1 MRGDGRSA
9 ACCFLYAC
17 GFAGRPQTVHA
28 SPASRRPPMLRRQA
42 ADRLR
47 FASKPQTACVSST
60 SRRRPVFRQQA
71 ADRLLRRLL
80 VASQLSSAADG
91 RSAHLPPGKDQPLAN
106 KFARAALPREAPTKL
121 CTQKNTKS
129 GTKYLRSRIFSC
141 ILAIAVTLIAMKRE
155 VAARCGRFSVERMS
169 S

>member
-47 FASKPQTACVSST
+47 FVNKPQTACVSPA
-60 SRRRPVFRQQA
+60 SRRPPAFRQQA
-71 ADRLLRRLL
+71 ADGPCFADGPQTAFCEGCSLLRNFRLRL
-80 VASQLSSAADG
+80 MGV
-91 RSAHLPPGKDQPLAN
+91 PPIFLQEKEQPLPN
-106 KFARAALPREAPTKL
+106 KFVEAVL
-121 CTQKNTKS
+121 S
-129 GTKYLRSRIFSC
+129 L
-141 ILAIAVTLIAMKRE
+141 
-155 VAARCGRFSVERMS
+155 
-169 S
+169 

>member
-47 FASKPQTACVSST
+47 FVNKPQTARVSPTARRPPMLGRQAADRPCFAGRLQTAHAWPAGCRPPMLGQQAADRLRFASKPQTAFCEGCS
-60 SRRRPVFRQQA
+60 
-71 ADRLLRRLL
+71 LLRNFRLRL
-80 VASQLSSAADG
+80 MGV
-91 RSAHLPPGKDQPLAN
+91 PPIFLQEKEQPLPN
-106 KFARAALPREAPTKL
+106 KFVEAVL
-121 CTQKNTKS
+121 S
-129 GTKYLRSRIFSC
+129 L
-141 ILAIAVTLIAMKRE
+141 
-155 VAARCGRFSVERMS
+155 
-169 S
+169 